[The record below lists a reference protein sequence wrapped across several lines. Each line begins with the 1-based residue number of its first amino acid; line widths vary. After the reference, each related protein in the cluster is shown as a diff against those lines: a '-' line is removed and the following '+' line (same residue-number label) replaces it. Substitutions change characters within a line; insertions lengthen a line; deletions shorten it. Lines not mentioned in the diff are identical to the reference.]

1 LIELSKAPKISVID
15 DDDLVREAI
24 ESLLQSLGYEVDT
37 FASAADYLASNRVH
51 NYSCIIADVQMPG
64 MIGIDLQDRLISEG
78 LPTPI
83 IFMSAHSTE
92 ALARRV
98 TEAGAVG
105 FLRKP
110 LKAEPLIEYLAKAL
124 KSKSDER

>member
-1 LIELSKAPKISVID
+1 MSKAIKISVID

-24 ESLLQSLGYEVDT
+24 ESLIQSLGYEVDT
-37 FASAADYLASNRVH
+37 FASAAEFLASNCV
-51 NYSCIIADVQMPG
+51 CDCVIANVQMSG
-64 MIGIDLQDRLISEG
+64 MTTIDDLQEQLISKQFS
-78 LPTPI
+78 TPI

-92 ALARRV
+92 ALVRRL

-110 LKAEPLIEYLAKAL
+110 LKAESLIAYLTKAL
-124 KSKSDER
+124 KTGVELG

>member
-64 MIGIDLQDRLISEG
+64 MTGIDLQERLISEG
-78 LPTPI
+78 FCTPI
-83 IFMSAHSTE
+83 IFMSAHPE
-92 ALARRV
+92 GLARRA

-105 FLRKP
+105 FLCKP

>member
-1 LIELSKAPKISVID
+1 LSKAIKISVID

-24 ESLLQSLGYEVDT
+24 ESLIQSLGYEVDT
-37 FASAADYLASNRVH
+37 FASAAEFLASNCVCD
-51 NYSCIIADVQMPG
+51 YSCVIANVQMSG
-64 MIGIDLQDRLISEG
+64 MTTIDDLQEQLISKQFS
-78 LPTPI
+78 TPI

-92 ALARRV
+92 ALVRRL

-110 LKAEPLIEYLAKAL
+110 LKAESLIAYLTKAL
-124 KSKSDER
+124 KTGVELG